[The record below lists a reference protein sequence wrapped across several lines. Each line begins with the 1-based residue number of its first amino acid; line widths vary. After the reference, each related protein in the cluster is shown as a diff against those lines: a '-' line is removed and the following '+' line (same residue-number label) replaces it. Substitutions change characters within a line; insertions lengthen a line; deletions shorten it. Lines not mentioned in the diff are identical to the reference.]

1 MTNRASVI
9 SALTLIGLLFCLLA
23 SPATG
28 YAANLYGHVELVE
41 GKVTIIDSK
50 GQSRVPRV
58 NDTIEEG
65 ETIVTGRDGEL
76 QARTEDYGYI
86 SLRANTKMTV
96 ESYRAEGGSEDKSVV
111 SLLVG
116 TFRTVTGWIGKY
128 NPNQHTVRTATATI
142 GIRGTDH
149 EPLFIPPPGPGEKAV
164 GAPGTYDKVNFG
176 STVIRNQ
183 KGEVVVP
190 AGKAGFA
197 PHDAKAAP
205 KALDRVPDFY
215 RPTANEGKI
224 ESRKEELTKEVEQ
237 KRLEK
242 QKAAAAKAK
251 AETAKEEAKT
261 EKEEAQTPKEEAESA
276 KEEAHKKASKSEKK
290 RRPSTTK

>member
-1 MTNRASVI
+1 MTNRANGVST
-9 SALTLIGLLFCLLA
+9 LPLIGLLLCFLG

-28 YAANLYGHVELVE
+28 YAASLYGHIELVE
-41 GKVTIIDSK
+41 GKVTIIDTK
-50 GQSRVPRV
+50 GQSRIPHV

-86 SLRANTKMTV
+86 SLRSNTKMTV
-96 ESYRAEGGSEDKSVV
+96 ESYRADGDNEDKSVV

-116 TFRTVTGWIGKY
+116 TFRTVTGWIGKH

-164 GAPGTYDKVNFG
+164 GPPGTYDKVNSG

-183 KGEVVVP
+183 KGEIVIP

-197 PHDAKAAP
+197 PHDAKSAP
-205 KALDRVPDFY
+205 KALDRVPEFY

-224 ESRKEELTKEVEQ
+224 ESRKEELAKEVEQ

-251 AETAKEEAKT
+251 AETAKEEAKS
-261 EKEEAQTPKEEAESA
+261 EKEEAQPKEEADTA
-276 KEEAHKKASKSEKK
+276 KQEAHKKASKSERK
-290 RRPSTTK
+290 RHPSTTK